1 MGPGTQVSHTFLMGG
16 SAKKLVRP
24 SRLVPVGLIL
34 VVLAASGCGSSSK
47 SSTNVITAGQVDIQL
62 PPGWKVT
69 KNGAV
74 RPPGSAAAAGKSA
87 SATGASGASGASA
100 DAVPLAKED
109 PTTKFFK
116 SLGIFQSCLKG
127 LNVKFIGVPDGK
139 NPNSPANNPDYIQAL
154 STCAA
159 KSNIVQA
166 LKDQQTAQDALT
178 PAQVETQNKGYLKWR
193 DCMIGRGWGIPK
205 PKPDAKGRLFSFGS
219 SGSSVPNFTP
229 PPGQDI
235 LSSADVQ
242 DCAKESQDAVAA
254 DSGG

>member
-1 MGPGTQVSHTFLMGG
+1 MRSR
-16 SAKKLVRP
+16 AKNLVRR
-24 SRLVPVGLIL
+24 SRLAIAIL
-34 VVLAASGCGSSSK
+34 AVAVLAAAGCGGSSK
-47 SSTNVITAGQVDIQL
+47 SATNVISAGQVDIQL

-74 RPPGSAAAAGKSA
+74 RPSGSAAAATGKSA
-87 SATGASGASGASA
+87 TAAGAAGATA

-116 SLGIFQSCLKG
+116 SLGVFQACLKG
-127 LNVKFIGVPDGK
+127 LNVKFVGVPDSS
-139 NPNSPANNPDYIQAL
+139 NPNSPANNPDYIKAL

-166 LKDQQTAQDALT
+166 LKDQQTASDNLT
-178 PAQVETQNKGYLKWR
+178 PAEVETQNKGYLKWR
-193 DCMIGRGWGIPK
+193 DCMISRGWGIPK

-219 SGSSVPNFTP
+219 GSGSVPNFTP

-235 LSSADVQ
+235 LSSPDVQ
-242 DCAKESQDAVAA
+242 QCATEAQNTVGSG
-254 DSGG
+254 SGG